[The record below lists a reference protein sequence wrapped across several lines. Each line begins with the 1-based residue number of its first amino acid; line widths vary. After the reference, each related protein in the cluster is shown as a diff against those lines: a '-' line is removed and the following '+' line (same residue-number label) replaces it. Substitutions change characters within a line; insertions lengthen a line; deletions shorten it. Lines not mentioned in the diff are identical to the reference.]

1 MTWYFEEGDNEH
13 VIKDGK
19 RIKVS
24 DIGSAKI
31 TGKLDVESFLKTL
44 LQPHI
49 LNKI

>member
-1 MTWYFEEGDNEH
+1 MAWYFEDGDYEH

-19 RIKVS
+19 KVKIS
-24 DIGSAKI
+24 DFGSAKM

-49 LNKI
+49 LNRI